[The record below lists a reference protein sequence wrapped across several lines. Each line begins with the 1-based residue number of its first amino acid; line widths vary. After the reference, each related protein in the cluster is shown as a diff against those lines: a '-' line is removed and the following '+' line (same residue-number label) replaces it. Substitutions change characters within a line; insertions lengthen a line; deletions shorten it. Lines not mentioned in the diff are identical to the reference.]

1 MGDEEEMIH
10 SPSGGGKVML
20 NPKSGGEAIP
30 SSQRG
35 NEEVIQRS
43 QRDEDVMKP
52 RILHLFLELRDH
64 QEELKQLKIKLED
77 IKYEYNHDKL
87 EYLKTLREKHSA
99 LILHNMFIPLRYE
112 PEHTLHIK
120 YIFYHFSLQGDLPK
134 ITSLAVTE
142 QDITNQLRVNAPG
155 ATVILPPPAY
165 MVQQAQARI
174 DNGYNWTDTSIIY
187 PNGDGIVAMDTVFM
201 IIR

>member
-1 MGDEEEMIH
+1 MSDEEEMLN
-10 SPSGGGKVML
+10 SKSGGERMLNSKSGGGKAM
-20 NPKSGGEAIP
+20 KA
-30 SSQRG
+30 QRG
-35 NEEVIQRS
+35 NEEVMKAQRGN
-43 QRDEDVMKP
+43 EEVTMKP

-112 PEHTLHIK
+112 PEHTLHVK

-187 PNGDGIVAMDTVFM
+187 PNGDGIVIMDTVFM